1 MQIKPKQRL
10 IILMLALTLIFSV
23 YAIIPIERNYV
34 FVDNKTEKITAYIKT
49 KDTDFQIKYI
59 HSIHLSEVLESY
71 RVLSDSTIQLTE
83 LQYEDFN
90 IGMPSNAGDG
100 ETFVEKDGKYFIK
113 NMKREMPNFR
123 LFVGDVDAGLFFLAN
138 GLEFDLK
145 KELDRGNSYT
155 FQVKRLSLIEKVE
168 GVNLDE

>member
-138 GLEFDLK
+138 GHEFDLK